1 MRMLCLRHDMGDPIE
16 AADPKSGLIRD
27 NIPPLR
33 IMTINLQN
41 PPRIHEDHNT
51 HFMKLLSEMKKGHGS
66 ASMKAH
72 DAGAPGSDSQGH
84 LD

>member
-1 MRMLCLRHDMGDPIE
+1 MRMLCLRRDIGDPIE
-16 AADPKSGLIRD
+16 AADPESGLIGD
-27 NIPPLR
+27 DIPPLR

-51 HFMKLLSEMKKGHGS
+51 RFVKLLSEMKKGHGS
-66 ASMKAH
+66 ARAEAH
-72 DAGAPGSDSQGH
+72 NAGAPGGDSQGH